1 MVSEAAVAMVYRQT
15 VVLFLFLTS
24 AACVLQ
30 ASFAHGK
37 EFERPAFAHEQSD
50 LPVDARIIY
59 GELENGLRYAV
70 RHNDTPPG
78 TASMR
83 LRFAVGSLDESPE
96 VRGIAHYL
104 EHMAFNGSENVPEG
118 ELLPRLERFGLSF
131 GADTNAHTGFDE
143 TVYKLNL
150 PNVDDAVIDEAFML
164 FRETADKLTLDQGAI
179 DRERGIILSEKRT
192 RNTTPFKLL
201 LAQIEFF
208 ASGSGLLEQLPIG
221 TEETINSINA
231 EQMRAFYEAHYHP
244 EKAFLVFVGDVDP
257 DSVIERIEATFGD
270 WRPGTQPAPIAEAA
284 AAVIEPGKVSYH
296 HDPET
301 MLSIVLANLM
311 PYEEQADTAE
321 RRRTRLVSGMGDLML
336 SHRLRKLSEKAD
348 SVLLR
353 GSATSNDYSGV
364 ASYASVRLGSQP
376 EDWAEAIAAA
386 EKELRRALEY
396 GFTQAEFDRQLARV
410 RTSREARAERS
421 GTQPTHGRFGN
432 GIVDQIVS
440 SYGNQRVVMH
450 ADDRL
455 ALFNRFSDSM
465 TLDEVN
471 AAFRERWN
479 DGEALSTFV
488 ASSEPIDK
496 VVEETRAAIEQS
508 RQTEVEPY
516 EESVTTV
523 AFEPLGEPGET
534 VARITDDAMDVHYV
548 TFANNV
554 RLNVKSTD
562 FADKQVQVVVRVGDG
577 ALSLPRKDEGL
588 RRFAL
593 NLLMHGGVEEFE
605 SLDLATYASQQG
617 FRLRLFFDRDSD
629 SILLSGAGKSDALE
643 PLLRLL
649 AEYAVRPG
657 LRRDAGERYKKK
669 MRAWYDTHDS
679 TPTGVASKEVP
690 RLVRSGD
697 RRFGFDDLDNFLA
710 ASHEEAE
717 PWLRSQ
723 LTNGAIEMTVV
734 GDATFDEIESAVAAT
749 FGALPERPGKRGKY
763 PEMEKLEFPG
773 DLREV
778 VTYWH
783 EGEADQALLQMFWSG
798 PDALDP
804 EVAAH
809 MRVLRAIVQHRM
821 VSEIREDAAVTYS
834 PGVAVHGDDVA
845 EGYGYLRVSLEVPPE
860 VVDATQQRIADVA
873 AAMGAGNISEDDL
886 ARAITPILE
895 DLDDSRH
902 SNAYWIRVLQDAQS
916 ERRGIEQHLAWEK
929 TLRAT
934 TLEEIR
940 ALAGEVLAAGSDS
953 VVVQILHSDLKPAAN
968 ASSLSLT
975 SDAR

>member
-1 MVSEAAVAMVYRQT
+1 MVSEVAVAMVNRQT
-15 VVLFLFLTS
+15 VVLFLFLLS
-24 AACVLQ
+24 AACLLQ
-30 ASFAHGK
+30 ASPLHGK
-37 EFERPAFAHEQSD
+37 EFERPPFAHEQSD
-50 LPVDARIIY
+50 LPVDTRIIY
-59 GELENGLRYAV
+59 GELDNGLRYAV

-96 VRGIAHYL
+96 TRGIAHFL

-150 PNVDDAVIDEAFML
+150 PNVDEAVIDEAFML

-179 DRERGIILSEKRT
+179 DRERGIILAEKRA

-208 ASGSGLLEQLPIG
+208 AGGSGLLEQLPIG
-221 TEETINSINA
+221 TEETINSIDA
-231 EQMRAFYEAHYHP
+231 RQMRAFYEAHYHP

-257 DSVIERIEATFGD
+257 ESVIERIEATFGN
-270 WRPGTQPAPIAEAA
+270 WRPETPPAPIAKAK
-284 AAVIEPGKVSYH
+284 AAVNEPGKVVYH

-301 MLSIVLANLM
+301 MLSITLANLM
-311 PYEEQADTAE
+311 PFEEKADTAE
-321 RRRTRLVSGMGDLML
+321 RRRARLVRNIGDFML
-336 SHRLRKLSEKAD
+336 THRLKKLSEEPD
-348 SVLLR
+348 TVLLT
-353 GSATSNDYSGV
+353 GSSVSGDYIDV
-364 ASYASVRLGSQP
+364 ASHASIRLGSQP
-376 EDWAEAIAAA
+376 EDWAEAIAAGEQA
-386 EKELRRALEY
+386 LRRAVEY
-396 GFTQAEFDRQLARV
+396 GFTQAEFDRQLARF
-410 RTSREARAERS
+410 RSSYEAAAERS
-421 GTQPTHGRFGN
+421 GTRPTHSRFGV
-432 GIVDQIVS
+432 GLVDEIVS
-440 SYGNQRVVMH
+440 NYGNRRVVV
-450 ADDRL
+450 DPNDRL
-455 ALFNRFSDSM
+455 ALFKRFSDSV

-471 AAFRERWN
+471 AAFRERWDN
-479 DGEALSTFV
+479 GESLSTFV
-488 ASSEPIDK
+488 ASSEPLDN
-496 VVEETRAAIEQS
+496 VVDETRAAIEQS
-508 RQTEVEPY
+508 RQAAVEPY
-516 EESVTTV
+516 EESAAVV
-523 AFEPLGEPGET
+523 AFEPLGQPGET
-534 VARITDDAMDVHYV
+534 VARITDDALDVHYV

-562 FADKQVQVVVRVGDG
+562 FTDKQVQVVVRVGDG

-593 NLLMHGGVEEFE
+593 NLLMHGGVEDFE
-605 SLDLATYASQQG
+605 SLDVTTYASQQG
-617 FRLRLFFDRDSD
+617 FNLRLFFDRDSD
-629 SILLSGAGKSDALE
+629 SILLSGAGKADALQ

-657 LRRDAGERYKKK
+657 LRRDAGERYKKR

-697 RRFGFDDLDNFLA
+697 RRFGFDDLDNFLS
-710 ASHEEAE
+710 ASYEEAE

-723 LTNGAIEMTVV
+723 LTTGAIEMTVV
-734 GDATFDEIESAVAAT
+734 GDATFDEIESAAAAT

-763 PEMEKLEFPG
+763 PEMTKLEFPG
-773 DLREV
+773 DLSEV

-783 EGEADQALLQMFWSG
+783 EGEADQALLQMFWSA
-798 PDALDP
+798 PDAFDP
-804 EVAAH
+804 KVAAR
-809 MRVLRAIVQHRM
+809 MRVLRAIVQHKM

-845 EGYGYLRVSLEVPPE
+845 PGYGYLRVSLEVPPE
-860 VVDATQQRIADVA
+860 VVDATRERIADVA
-873 AAMGAGNISEDDL
+873 ASMGAGNISEDDL
-886 ARAITPILE
+886 ARAMTPILE

-902 SNAYWIRVLQDAQS
+902 SNGYWLRVLQDAQS
-916 ERRGIEQHLAWEK
+916 ERRGIEQHLTWEE

-934 TLEEIR
+934 TLEEMR

-953 VVVQILHSDLKPAAN
+953 VVVQILHSDLKSAAN
-968 ASSLSLT
+968 AASLSLT
-975 SDAR
+975 SGAR

>member
-1 MVSEAAVAMVYRQT
+1 MVNRQT
-15 VVLFLFLTS
+15 VVLFLFLLGVICTS
-24 AACVLQ
+24 Q
-30 ASFAHGK
+30 ATPVHSK

-50 LPVDARIIY
+50 LPADSRIIY
-59 GELENGLRYAV
+59 GELDNGLRYAV

-83 LRFAVGSLDESPE
+83 LRFAVGSLDESPGI
-96 VRGIAHYL
+96 RGIAHFL

-150 PNVDDAVIDEAFML
+150 PNVDAAVIDEAFML

-221 TEETINSINA
+221 TEETIRSINA

-257 DSVIERIEATFGD
+257 ASVIERIETTFGD
-270 WRPGTQPAPIAEAA
+270 WQPGTQPAPIAKPAP
-284 AAVIEPGKVSYH
+284 AVIEPGKVVFH

-301 MLSIVLANLM
+301 MLLITLANLM
-311 PYEEQADTAE
+311 PFEEQADTSE
-321 RRRTRLVSGMGDLML
+321 RRRARLVSGVGDLML
-336 SHRLRKLSEKAD
+336 SHRLKKLSDEPD

-353 GSATSNDYSGV
+353 GAADSNDYSGV
-364 ASYASVRLGSQP
+364 ASYASVRIGSQP
-376 EDWAEAIAAA
+376 EDWAAAIAAA
-386 EKELRRALEY
+386 ERELRRALEY
-396 GFTQAEFDRQLARV
+396 GFTQAEFDRQLARL
-410 RTSREARAERS
+410 RTSAEARAERS
-421 GTQPTHGRFGN
+421 GTQPTHSRFGN
-432 GIVDQIVS
+432 GVVDRIVS
-440 SYGNQRVVMH
+440 SYGDQRVVMH

-455 ALFNRFSDSM
+455 ALFERFSEDL

-479 DGEALSTFV
+479 DGESLSTFV
-488 ASSEPIDK
+488 ASSEPIENVAEK
-496 VVEETRAAIEQS
+496 TLAAIEQS
-508 RQTEVEPY
+508 RKTTVEPI
-516 EESVTTV
+516 EESFTTV
-523 AFEPLGEPGET
+523 AFGPLGEPGET
-534 VARITDDAMDVHYV
+534 IARITDDALGVHYV

-562 FADKQVQVVVRVGDG
+562 FTDKQVQVVVRVGDG

-588 RRFAL
+588 RRLAL
-593 NLLMHGGVEEFE
+593 NLLAHGGVDDYE
-605 SLDLATYASQQG
+605 SLDLTTYASQQG
-617 FRLRLFFDRDSD
+617 VALRLFFDRDSD
-629 SILLSGAGKSDALE
+629 SILLSGTGKSDALE

-657 LRRDAGERYKKK
+657 LRRDAGERYKKR

-697 RRFGFDDLDNFLA
+697 RRFGFDDLDNFLS
-710 ASHEEAE
+710 ASYEEAE

-734 GDATFDEIESAVAAT
+734 GDATLEDIESAVAAT
-749 FGALPERPGKRGKY
+749 FGALQERPGKRGKY
-763 PEMEKLEFPG
+763 PDMAKLEFPG
-773 DLREV
+773 DLSEV

-798 PDALDP
+798 PDGLDP
-804 EVAAH
+804 EVAAR
-809 MRVLRAIVQHRM
+809 MRVLRAIVQHKM

-834 PGVAVHGDDVA
+834 PGVAVHSDDVA
-845 EGYGYLRVSLEVPPE
+845 PGYGYLRISLEVPPE
-860 VVDATQQRIADVA
+860 VVDTTRQRIAEVA

-886 ARAITPILE
+886 ARAMMPILE

-902 SNAYWIRVLQDAQS
+902 SNGYWLRVLQDAQS
-916 ERRGIEQHLAWEK
+916 ERRGIEQHLTWEE

-934 TLEEIR
+934 TLDEIR
-940 ALAGEVLAAGSDS
+940 ALAGEVLAADSDS

-968 ASSLSLT
+968 AASLSLT
-975 SDAR
+975 SGAR